1 VKKNGTKR
9 KPKVEKDM
17 FPPTILL
24 ERLVMALL
32 SVAVEHTSP
41 DNQPEAIPSSKE
53 PGLRKSPVERKG

>member
-1 VKKNGTKR
+1 
-9 KPKVEKDM
+9 
-17 FPPTILL
+17 
-24 ERLVMALL
+24 MALL